1 MLATAESKNQAVSK
15 LESLIERGRSRAA
28 SVIDHVMRHQPT
40 DRLVRGDALQ
50 FRAAENLPEILIT
63 LPDREQE
70 KVDQTLHRN
79 AIYQMAQTT
88 DMPVKFLDS
97 LQAVAEPWGRELLA
111 HNLQTVFNRRFQ
123 KKRYLLR
130 SLQQEVRG
138 FLSDSYR
145 RIDSRPVVEA
155 FATAVQEKGALPYE
169 GYVTDTKI
177 AIQAIMPEVYE
188 PVPGEVVAY
197 GLSLENSDF
206 GNGALSVRAYL
217 LRIWCSNLAIT
228 QEEMR
233 QVHLG
238 KRLDESMI
246 YSERTYELDAQAT
259 VSALK
264 GRHPAAAQCRTT
276 AAAHGTDPPCQ

>member
-28 SVIDHVMRHQPT
+28 NVIDHVMRNQPT
-40 DRLVRGDALQ
+40 DRLVRGDALE
-50 FRAAENLPEILIT
+50 FRAADNLPEILIT

-123 KKRYLLR
+123 NKRYLLR

-177 AIQAIMPEVYE
+177 AFQAIMPEVYE
-188 PVPGEVVAY
+188 QFPVKWSPTGCRWRTRISGTARCR
-197 GLSLENSDF
+197 
-206 GNGALSVRAYL
+206 SVRT
-217 LRIWCSNLAIT
+217 CFVSG
-228 QEEMR
+228 
-233 QVHLG
+233 V
-238 KRLDESMI
+238 
-246 YSERTYELDAQAT
+246 QAWR
-259 VSALK
+259 SPRRRC
-264 GRHPAAAQCRTT
+264 GRCTWASDWTSP
-276 AAAHGTDPPCQ
+276 

>member
-1 MLATAESKNQAVSK
+1 MLATTDSKNQAVSK
-15 LESLIERGRSRAA
+15 LELLIERGRSRAA
-28 SVIDHVMRHQPT
+28 NVIDHVMRHQPT

-50 FRAAENLPEILIT
+50 FRAADNLSEILIT
-63 LPDREQE
+63 VPDREQG

-111 HNLQTVFNRRFQ
+111 YNLQTVFNRRLQ
-123 KKRYLLR
+123 NKRYLLR

-145 RIDSRPVVEA
+145 RIDSRPLVEA
-155 FATAVQEKGALPYE
+155 SAMAVQEKGALPYE

-177 AIQAIMPEVYE
+177 AIQAIMPAVYE
-188 PVPGEVVAY
+188 PVLGEVVAY

-206 GNGALSVRAYL
+206 GNGALSVRLPSADLVYEPGHYAGGDAPGA
-217 LRIWCSNLAIT
+217 S
-228 QEEMR
+228 R
-233 QVHLG
+233 QAAGRVHDLF
-238 KRLDESMI
+238 RAD
-246 YSERTYELDAQAT
+246 
-259 VSALK
+259 V
-264 GRHPAAAQCRTT
+264 
-276 AAAHGTDPPCQ
+276 